1 MDASHVFVTI
11 KKEFGFKSIIIQ
23 ISYKKQGAVSDK
35 KQQGV
40 LEVSK
45 CLQY

>member
-1 MDASHVFVTI
+1 MG
-11 KKEFGFKSIIIQ
+11 FGFKSIIIQ
-23 ISYKKQGAVSDK
+23 TSYKKQGAVSNK

-45 CLQY
+45 CPEYRK